1 MGQKGGGEI
10 GRTLLSRLAG
20 DACVSLFVFEIR
32 KHTRAI
38 YFLFWSLIRLG
49 FIFAVR
55 HKCTDAGISA
65 TAGGGGY
72 LLIDVLKS
80 VLPCLFFAT
89 CQRKTETCQ
98 HYRADKYNFIPW
110 VSHSR

>member
-38 YFLFWSLIRLG
+38 FFLFGSLIRLG

-55 HKCTDAGISA
+55 HKCADADIILGAGVVNTLIDILIRISQH
-65 TAGGGGY
+65 
-72 LLIDVLKS
+72 LLI
-80 VLPCLFFAT
+80 AT
-89 CQRKTETCQ
+89 GEEAADARQRYC
-98 HYRADKYNFIPW
+98 ADEAYFIP
-110 VSHSR
+110 